1 MVSLVNVEAQYR
13 LKDQELG
20 QLSLEVFSSSY
31 IFQDDV
37 FQDTTLTFL
46 AFSEAEWTFLCI
58 NKAFPNHFPISPT
71 HDNCLITT
79 IDRLNPKP
87 GSLKA
92 GTGTVRK
99 ELASE
104 LLVTQQTLETMSLA
118 NLSRFFTTEILAALD
133 SYRNWIQGVLRL
145 FPHLDYFWGQ
155 TTGRSKKGSSMSLWH
170 PQHGFGWK
178 LGPKASCYQAT
189 SGKPQETIRIQQLL

>member
-1 MVSLVNVEAQYR
+1 MHKQ
-13 LKDQELG
+13 G
-20 QLSLEVFSSSY
+20 LS
-31 IFQDDV
+31 
-37 FQDTTLTFL
+37 
-46 AFSEAEWTFLCI
+46 
-58 NKAFPNHFPISPT
+58 KSPP
-71 HDNCLITT
+71 HLSNPWLYNCLITT

-92 GTGTVRK
+92 GSGTVRK
-99 ELASE
+99 ELASG

-118 NLSRFFTTEILAALD
+118 NLSAGFSLLRFWQLLVATGTGFKGCWD
-133 SYRNWIQGVLRL
+133 CFLRL

-178 LGPKASCYQAT
+178 LGPKASSCYQAT